1 MADRVI
7 KLEGRGLRGESFGD
21 TARRLGQVGGV
32 PVPANSTDAQVL
44 GALAV
49 AAGVTPEIQALVDAS
64 ISAGERA
71 EFAAEAAQVLSNY
84 YTTRAAGAA
93 ATPTD
98 ELFTSD
104 EEGQMAVYRRTAD
117 SPNYEWLYWVARRL
131 TVESLEELRS
141 TPSSTHAVMWD
152 GSTWNW
158 VEGDLSEYVTIDTV
172 SGMFAAPDSDP
183 TGESGAWVRQANRFI
198 DPRWFGAVADLYVAE
213 VPASFSASSSTLT
226 LSEELDVDVTGW
238 EVAYRRGNT
247 GTLAHATNAPFAGER
262 RTVVAVDGTDITLS
276 ADATI
281 TATAAEALD
290 PITGHYEEGGAAV
303 FYKVSTAALQTT
315 LTLAHLLGL
324 EARVPEGSFVTDELD
339 ILHNVR
345 FVGAGKGKSKLYFR
359 PCQPFVNGHRASIIV
374 PKNLNKVTQRHN
386 LKDPIT
392 GKYIPVRGVY
402 IADMTLIGHG
412 YFQNPLGPNYL
423 NGQYAFHNINCIF
436 VEDWLIERV
445 HSEDA
450 QGDACYLGSRT
461 NPTDATFDDVSSR
474 RVTLRGCTFKRCWRL
489 AHQRG
494 NITDTLIQDCDYIDN
509 NLGIYNAI
517 TRLGGS
523 NGTYGYEMIDAEANV
538 GKGFRSVWE
547 RCFFTTI
554 YGHVMDLLWEAID
567 ITFRDCHFRNCM
579 RGALVQSPVSTSGGK
594 QLGEGFTLENC
605 IFEATTTDVTHYID
619 LRHTNAKVI
628 GCKFRGQTNNAR
640 AAIQI
645 TALGDDAREYVN
657 FGTIL
662 SNNFFDIGSSTISI
676 DAGAYDERQIR
687 DGIWQDSNV
696 IKSGLLDL
704 RQGARPRQELTAM
717 GMAGARVPVSWAPS
731 ANGGSGPIWATV
743 NTFGLSSND
752 WTLHCR
758 FWANAASGTE
768 TPLLIESSTVVELR
782 VDTPILAG
790 ASKALTITLNPGNSG
805 AVAHDIYAHELGNAS
820 AAFRNKSRPIDLTLV
835 HTSSGLAV
843 WVDGQYVKTLAV
855 AAAFSSS
862 GLNITCGRG
871 NGGLRLRI
879 YEVSMYNKALGAKAI
894 RDHRAF
900 GPAFAD
906 RWGAWGGSTGCVLN
920 CNFTAGIGFQCFD
933 NSSNGQH
940 FYAGGTMAWES
951 GVRKGTTKRRIVG
964 SGASNNR
971 LNSAGASF
979 SAQPAG
985 SVIRRA
991 WAVVESGTPNF
1002 TLGTASGGDQI
1013 VTSVAL
1019 TSGYNEFTL
1028 VGGSAYAS
1036 ADRTI
1041 WIGLSGSATA
1051 TFGIDYELL

>member
-1 MADRVI
+1 MSQNVFRVR
-7 KLEGRGLRGESFGD
+7 ERGARGENFSDF
-21 TARRLGQVGGV
+21 ARRVGEVAGV
-32 PVPANSTDAQVL
+32 TIPPGANDPQILDAI
-44 GALAV
+44 AV
-49 AAGVTPEIQALVDAS
+49 AAGVTPEVQELVAAS
-64 ISAGERA
+64 VAAGERA
-71 EFAAEAAQVLSNY
+71 ELAAEAAQVLSNY

-131 TVESLEELRS
+131 TVESLAELRS
-141 TPSSTHAVMWD
+141 TPPSTHAVMWD

-158 VEGDLSEYVTIDTV
+158 VDSDLSEYVTIDTV

-247 GTLAHATNAPFAGER
+247 GTLAHATNAPFASER

-276 ADATI
+276 ADSTI
-281 TATAAEALD
+281 TATAAEELD

-303 FYKVSTAALQTT
+303 FYKVSTTALQTT

-345 FVGAGKGKSKLYFR
+345 FVGAGKDKSKLYFR
-359 PCQPFVNGHRASIIV
+359 PCQPFVNSHRASIIA
-374 PKNLNKVTQRHN
+374 PKNLNKTTQRHN

-392 GKYIPVRGVY
+392 GKYIPVSGVY
-402 IADMTLIGHG
+402 IADMSLFGHG

-423 NGQYAFHNINCIF
+423 NGQFALHNICCIF
-436 VEDWLIERV
+436 VRDWLIERV

-450 QGDACYLGSRT
+450 MGDGCYLGSRT
-461 NPTDATFDDVSSR
+461 PAVDSSFDEVTSR
-474 RVTLRGCTFKRCWRL
+474 RVMISDCVFKRNWRL

-494 NITDTLIQDCDYIDN
+494 NITDTLIQDSQYIDN
-509 NLGIYNAI
+509 NLGMYNAV

-523 NGTYGYEMIDAEANV
+523 NGTYGFEMIDAEANV

-547 RCFFTTI
+547 RCFFTTM
-554 YGHVMDLLWEAID
+554 YGHVMDLLWEAND
-567 ITFRDCHFRNCM
+567 ITFRECYFKDCI
-579 RGALVQSPVSTSGGK
+579 RGAITQSPANPGGK
-594 QLGEGFTLENC
+594 QLGEGFTLDNC
-605 IFEATTTDVTHYID
+605 TFEATTDDVSHFID
-619 LRHTNAKVI
+619 LRHANAKII
-628 GCKFRGQTNNAR
+628 GCKFKGQTSTAR
-640 AAIQI
+640 AALKI
-645 TALGDDAREYVN
+645 TALTDDARSYIN

-662 SNNFFDIGSSTISI
+662 SDNYFDIGSGSISI
-676 DAGAYDERQIR
+676 DTDVYGEHQIR

-696 IKSGLLDL
+696 IKSGVLDL
-704 RQGARPRQELTAM
+704 RQGMRPRQELTVM

-768 TPLLIESSTVVELR
+768 TPLVIQSTSAVELR

-790 ASKALTITLNPGNSG
+790 AGKAMTITLNPGNSG
-805 AVAHDIYAHELGNAS
+805 SVAHDIYAYELGAVS
-820 AAFRNKSRPIDLTLV
+820 TAFRNKSRPVDLTLV

-862 GLNITCGRG
+862 GLNVTCGRG

-906 RWGAWGGSTGCVLN
+906 RWGSWGGSTGCVLN

-933 NSSNGQH
+933 NSSNGSH

-964 SGASNNR
+964 SGATNSR
-971 LNSAGASF
+971 LNNAESSY

-1036 ADRTI
+1036 ADRAI